1 VFQNAKRRIFK
12 PLPAIRRMKKQHYI
26 TIIILLLFVGCKT
39 EKKEKEN
46 KLLGEWSRIER
57 KKSDD
62 FPPPPFYRPFGFG
75 FSKNKIEFFNGF
87 TRVERDSLTGKRS
100 FNYKGNFTDY
110 KIMNDSIFILDPFEK
125 KWIYKWKIE
134 SLKNDTLI
142 VSKNDSVFTKFKKI
156 KYDFDLTL
164 NFDQII
170 YSRSGCYG
178 TCPII
183 DISINRKNEI
193 YFQGEGYVEPLGFFK
208 TKVDS
213 TLTNYIFDKFRKA
226 NINKLSDNYAVG
238 HTDDES
244 ITTTFI
250 KNGKIIKTIHDYGKD
265 GPKELIW
272 AYVPIENLYS
282 TLKLDSLPNDEPFY
296 PKLHYYTFSKD
307 SLILR
312 LQKSESFFF
321 WTELQ
326 KSQIIDKNFK
336 FKVKYEVWFRGNYT
350 YWGPDPNKKRK
361 HKYEIEKIDSDG
373 RFFKFYFKGEK
384 PIIYDLGYDFIKR
397 NFDENNFKKRMKYD

>member
-1 VFQNAKRRIFK
+1 VFQNRHKTIYS
-12 PLPAIRRMKKQHYI
+12 PLPAIREMKRIQYI
-26 TIIILLLFVGCKT
+26 FIILILLLTSCKT
-39 EKKEKEN
+39 EIKEKKNE
-46 KLLGEWSRIER
+46 LIGEWSRIETE
-57 KKSDD
+57 STDD
-62 FPPPPFYRPFGFG
+62 FPPLFYRPFGFS
-75 FSKNKIEFFNGF
+75 FSKDKIEFFNGF
-87 TRVERDSLTGKRS
+87 KRVERDSLTGKRKL
-100 FNYKGNFTDY
+100 NYQGNFTDY
-110 KIMNDSIFILDPFEK
+110 KIKDDSIFIIDPFEK
-125 KWIYKWKIE
+125 NWVYKWKIKE
-134 SLKNDTLI
+134 LRNDTLI
-142 VSKNDSVFTKFKKI
+142 ITKNDSTFIKFKRL
-156 KYDFDLTL
+156 KYNLDSTII
-164 NFDQII
+164 FDQIVF
-170 YSRSGCYG
+170 SRSGCYG
-178 TCPII
+178 SCPII
-183 DISINRKNEI
+183 DISINKNNEV
-193 YFQGEGYVEPLGFFK
+193 YFQGEGYVEPLGFYK
-208 TKVDS
+208 SKADS
-213 TLTNYIFDKFRKA
+213 VLTNYIFEKFRKA
-226 NINKLSDNYAVG
+226 NISHLEKKYAVG

-326 KSQIIDKNFK
+326 KSQIIDENFK

-350 YWGPDPNKKRK
+350 YWGADPNKKRK
-361 HKYEIEKIDSDG
+361 HKYEIKKIDSDG

-384 PIIYDLGYDFIKR
+384 PIVYDLGYDFIKR
-397 NFDENNFKKRMKYD
+397 NFEENDLKKKTKYD